1 MAITMDTDSSG
12 VEMASDNGAIGSSV
26 SPVNRIAVTG
36 PISIAISRIAVT
48 SPISIA
54 RSRIAITSP
63 VAIPISWVAISI
75 PIAVGRVAP
84 TIG

>member
-1 MAITMDTDSSG
+1 MTITVDTDSSG

-26 SPVNRIAVTG
+26 SPVSRIAVTG
-36 PISIAISRIAVT
+36 AISISRIAVT

-54 RSRIAITSP
+54 ISRIAITGP
-63 VAIPISWVAISI
+63 VAIAISWVAISI
-75 PIAVGRVAP
+75 PVAVGRVAP